1 MTTVEKV
8 MLLKG
13 VDLFAQVAADELAAI
28 ARIAKEIRL
37 DAGEAVM
44 REGEHGDALF
54 FVVAGTARVYR
65 AGAPERT
72 VAEIGERGVI
82 GELALLDPGPRAASV
97 EAVGELVL
105 LRIDRDAFVENMAA
119 YPEVPVAVIAML
131 ARRVRDAIA

>member
-54 FVVAGTARVYR
+54 FVVSGAARVHR
-65 AGAPERT
+65 AGRD
-72 VAEIGERGVI
+72 VAEVGAHGVI

-97 EAVGELVL
+97 DAIGELVL
-105 LRIDRDAFVENMAA
+105 LQIGRDDFVEIMAA
-119 YPEVPVAVIAML
+119 HPEVPVAVITML
-131 ARRVRDAIA
+131 ARRVRDSLGQR